1 MKGRNA
7 IMNYQNFIFENG
19 KQADIP
25 LEKHHIIP
33 RSVFNSPS
41 NNIVV
46 YLTPQYHAYA
56 HILYDRENGTDTAR
70 LYRNFLRI
78 PREKINEVTLEDFEP
93 LNTIVNSRNES
104 LADSQKK
111 SWADSDK
118 RKERVRKMSEAKK
131 GKVNVCVDTVWMNN
145 GVSNAR
151 IKKCFVDDYLSKG
164 YSMGQIKNR

>member
-19 KQADIP
+19 KQTDIP

-46 YLTPQYHAYA
+46 YLTPQYHGYA

-78 PREKINEVTLEDFEP
+78 PREKINEVTLED
-93 LNTIVNSRNES
+93 
-104 LADSQKK
+104 
-111 SWADSDK
+111 
-118 RKERVRKMSEAKK
+118 
-131 GKVNVCVDTVWMNN
+131 C
-145 GVSNAR
+145 
-151 IKKCFVDDYLSKG
+151 
-164 YSMGQIKNR
+164 